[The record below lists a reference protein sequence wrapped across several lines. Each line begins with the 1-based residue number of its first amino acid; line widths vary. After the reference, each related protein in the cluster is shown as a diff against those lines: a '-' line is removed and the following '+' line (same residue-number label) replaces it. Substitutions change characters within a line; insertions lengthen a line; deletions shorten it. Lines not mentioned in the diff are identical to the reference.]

1 MTVSLPT
8 TISSRRLGFAL
19 AGLALSAAA
28 CADVGSSDLDET
40 TAKNANS
47 DQTICQSIRTTMET
61 DKKAAE
67 AAEAAG
73 NAAEAKRKREAVIA
87 GAQGATSVKGCDVS
101 DLVPASAVPALPTEG
116 GTVVV
121 PKSPTP

>member
-1 MTVSLPT
+1 MTVSLPK
-8 TISSRRLGFAL
+8 TISSRRLGLAL

-28 CADVGSSDLDET
+28 CADVGSSDLDGT
-40 TAKNANS
+40 TAKNANT
-47 DQTICQSIRTTMET
+47 DEIICQSVRTTMEA

-73 NAAEAKRKREAVIA
+73 NTAEAKRKRAAVIA
-87 GAQGATSVKGCDVS
+87 GAQGASTVKGCDVS

-116 GTVVV
+116 STDVD
-121 PKSPTP
+121 PKAP